1 MKRSETI
8 LDDSV
13 LVMKRRNFRPRT
25 ITSYGMWISR
35 YTRFLVRVKPTGST
49 PDKVRAFMDAIAPN
63 SAFSTQKQALNA
75 INFLYESVLKKPM
88 GDIGDFQKARKPDR
102 LPSWLSKQ
110 EVSRLLQHLSGP
122 SLLMAK
128 LCYGSGLRVSEVV
141 RLRIKDLLFDE
152 GMLVVRDGKGGKDR
166 TTCLS
171 NAFAYDL
178 RLWIENQ
185 RMVWEEDRSL
195 ARPGVYLPNG
205 LERKYPKHGE
215 RWEWFWLFPAANE
228 SRDPVSKILRR
239 HHLLES
245 GFQKALARAAKR
257 ARISKRVSPHVL
269 RHSFATHAVSD
280 GIDLHKLQ
288 RMMGH
293 TKIET
298 TAIYL
303 HCVPNFASTCTSP
316 LETLNNVIEFPHNKN
331 HRRDQKP
338 NKVRSL

>member
-8 LDDSV
+8 VADAER
-13 LVMKRRNFRPRT
+13 VMRRRNFRPRT
-25 ITSYGMWISR
+25 ITSYGMWIHR
-35 YTRFLVRVKPTGST
+35 YTRFLVDRRPAGET
-49 PDKVRAFMDAIAPN
+49 PDKVRAFMDAIAPD

-75 INFLYESVLKKPM
+75 INFLYASVLGKPM

-110 EVSRLLQHLSGP
+110 EMSRLLRHLSGP

-152 GMLVVRDGKGGKDR
+152 GMVVVRDGKGGKDR

-171 NAFAYDL
+171 PNFAYDL
-178 RLWIENQ
+178 RLWIEDQ
-185 RMVWEEDRSL
+185 RLVWEEDRAL

-215 RWEWFWLFPAANE
+215 RWEWFWLFPAAKE
-228 SRDPVSKILRR
+228 SRDPVTKILRR
-239 HHLLES
+239 HHLMES
-245 GFQKALARAAKR
+245 GFQKALARASR
-257 ARISKRVSPHVL
+257 RGRISKRVSPHVL
-269 RHSFATHAVSD
+269 RHSFATHAVAD
-280 GIDLHKLQ
+280 GMDLHKLQ
-288 RMMGH
+288 RMLGH
-293 TKIET
+293 SKIET

-303 HCVPNFASTCTSP
+303 HCVPNFAGKCTSP
-316 LETLNNVIEFPHNKN
+316 LETLGNVVEFPC
-331 HRRDQKP
+331 P
-338 NKVRSL
+338 PSEASVGALGS